1 MNLLQLELQLRYNRF
16 TWGNAEDNLHGARG
30 LNAMPSELMKALIN
44 EAANELN
51 MQLRFDVQI
60 QHDSFTEDSDVMAM
74 PTNMLAVQK
83 IIVFDDENS
92 AGSSTAISTHK
103 ASDGHPLEGPCLSYE
118 YLINGRDSL
127 TGQPT
132 RFMLWEQDGT
142 LYAQLDR
149 ECDAAYFF
157 DIYYYPT
164 QPTLSSDSDT
174 PAVNSS
180 YHSLIRSLAAQKIAE
195 FLGDQRRKAEFATT
209 FQADLLKMKGSRRY
223 GAPAG
228 VMFRLNL

>member
-1 MNLLQLELQLRYNRF
+1 MNLLQLENQLRYNRF
-16 TWGNAEDNLHGARG
+16 TWGGAEDNLHGARG
-30 LNAMPSELMKALIN
+30 LNAMPSTLMIALIN

-51 MQLRFDVQI
+51 FQLRYDVQI
-60 QHDSFTEDSDVMAM
+60 QHDSFTDNSDVIAM
-74 PTNMLAVQK
+74 PTDMLSVQK
-83 IIVFDDENS
+83 IIVFDDANTT
-92 AGSSTAISTHK
+92 GSTTAISTHK
-103 ASDGHPLEGPCLSYE
+103 ASDGTALEQCISYD

-132 RFMLWEQDGT
+132 KFMLWEQDGT

-195 FLGDQRRKAEFATT
+195 FLGDQRRKTEFIAS
-209 FQADLLKMKGSRRY
+209 FQTDLEKMKGIKRY
-223 GAPAG
+223 GPPAG